1 MLRKVI
7 LGVCGNFIIFFLM
20 YLVLNYKKLDIIFVK
35 DILYGWK
42 ILVILFFS
50 ILVMIID
57 VFLTRNSS

>member
-7 LGVCGNFIIFFLM
+7 LGVCGNFIIFFLT

-42 ILVILFFS
+42 ILVILLFS